1 MLRSSRP
8 RDLSH
13 YEFFNKYHRQLH
25 RFVEAPSVYPFAS
38 GVLDRALGPMLVFIL
53 RHMRDTAELRTNLS
67 AVKMEQQRL
76 SPQVKKLSQLVKLRE
91 GMQPDTR
98 KLPQD
103 ANINDKVETKT
114 DSCLDNWKS
123 IATTYD
129 ELQYVEYIMYDR
141 QRQNMHHVVLGDDEH
156 QAEHADVEHVF
167 TNAPQSL
174 RDLESETMFEI

>member
-1 MLRSSRP
+1 
-8 RDLSH
+8 
-13 YEFFNKYHRQLH
+13 
-25 RFVEAPSVYPFAS
+25 
-38 GVLDRALGPMLVFIL
+38 
-53 RHMRDTAELRTNLS
+53 
-67 AVKMEQQRL
+67 
-76 SPQVKKLSQLVKLRE
+76 
-91 GMQPDTR
+91 MQPDTR

-156 QAEHADVEHVF
+156 QAEHADGQRH
-167 TNAPQSL
+167 APPRCRPGPKFCLVINDHRLSNDAINFFLLITLQRSVS
-174 RDLESETMFEI
+174 R